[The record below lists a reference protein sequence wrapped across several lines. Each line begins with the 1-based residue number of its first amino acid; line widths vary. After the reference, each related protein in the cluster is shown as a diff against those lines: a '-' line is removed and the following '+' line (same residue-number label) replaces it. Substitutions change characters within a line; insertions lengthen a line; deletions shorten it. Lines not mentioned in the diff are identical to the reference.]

1 MPARKPRRR
10 AGERIERVAGARGL
24 VVSAVA
30 MSARSSTGDAHG
42 QGVPHQG
49 ARGRRA
55 GPRLPPDRRAV
66 DERPPSHPSKEAPDK
81 DVHRIVIPD
90 RRFDGLGRRPA
101 QPCVDRVRT
110 GAGRPAHASG
120 GCRGRSR
127 RRRRHHSGVPT
138 CNSVL
143 GHKIVLLV
151 VGQRVRRSLRGY
163 NSPTNTMPTT
173 DRSTTAPRRWPVLL
187 HHVAGLGHQLVE
199 HPRVARGG
207 AR

>member
-55 GPRLPPDRRAV
+55 DPRLPPDRRAV

-90 RRFDGLGRRPA
+90 RRFDGLGRGPRNLASIVCA
-101 QPCVDRVRT
+101 QARAARRT
-110 GAGRPAHASG
+110 HQVGAVVARAGGGVTTAVCQRATPSSDTRSYCSSLANESAGRSGGTTPLRTRCQPQTGRPPRLADGRCCSITWQASG
-120 GCRGRSR
+120 TSSSSTRG
-127 RRRRHHSGVPT
+127 
-138 CNSVL
+138 
-143 GHKIVLLV
+143 
-151 VGQRVRRSLRGY
+151 
-163 NSPTNTMPTT
+163 
-173 DRSTTAPRRWPVLL
+173 
-187 HHVAGLGHQLVE
+187 
-199 HPRVARGG
+199 
-207 AR
+207 